1 MSKDNIENITKSDS
15 NFAPTSVDHHLLPDI
30 NFNGHCL
37 RKDIYVPKKIYINIY
52 MSYTLNSWFGN
63 LNTDFTLDNYSFEST
78 KLTKNVDLHKY
89 KYKGYIR

>member
-1 MSKDNIENITKSDS
+1 
-15 NFAPTSVDHHLLPDI
+15 
-30 NFNGHCL
+30 
-37 RKDIYVPKKIYINIY
+37 

-63 LNTDFTLDNYSFEST
+63 LNADFILDNYSFRSA